1 MSNMELLA
9 AGFKL
14 MVFGMGMVFLFL
26 IIMIGAMKLLELVL
40 RPLVRAQEAKSAAQ
54 AAQSKASARP
64 DDLNL
69 AAVACAAVRKFR
81 GK

>member
-26 IIMIGAMKLLELVL
+26 IIMIGAMKLLEIVV
-40 RPLVRAQEAKSAAQ
+40 RPFARAQEAKAEAA
-54 AAQSKASARP
+54 AAAKKPAAKS

-69 AAVACAAVRKFR
+69 AAVAAAAVELFRRK
-81 GK
+81 